1 MHHNNSLEVNK
12 TCCKCHYNS
21 VLCECGS
28 LGVQGTVFFHCVLE
42 SYGYLMS
49 DALF

>member
-21 VLCECGS
+21 VLCDCGS
-28 LGVQGTVFFHCVLE
+28 LGVQGTVFSLYRVSHSLPNLE
-42 SYGYLMS
+42 FL
-49 DALF
+49 